1 MKMRC
6 DTMEMKILEKGT
18 KFQEPKITPND
29 FREWVRDKKPRV
41 MKDKVMDAKTAVK
54 KFVKNGDIVSIS
66 GCSFV
71 RIPVAILHE
80 FLRQG
85 IRDLYVAGGTRS
97 YDVNMLTDNGR
108 VSHIDPGYIIGLEV
122 LGIPKMTRKI
132 VEQAVTKGELTLTE
146 WDNASMAWRHKA
158 AAMGIPFIPV
168 RHMMGGDGFKY
179 SGAVKVECP
188 FTNEKVVL
196 VPALYTDVAL
206 IHVHESD
213 IYGNARITS
222 GAIVEDW
229 GKVRGAK
236 RVILSTE
243 RIIDTEEIRKQPNST
258 FVPYFYVDA
267 VVEAK
272 YGSHPGNMP
281 GCYYVDI
288 EHFNEYRKACEDM
301 TGKALKEYYDKY
313 IFSVDNFGEYLQKI
327 GGERKLKYLEDLEFL
342 KVKPGGYSQ

>member
-1 MKMRC
+1 
-6 DTMEMKILEKGT
+6 MEMKILEKGT
-18 KFQEPKITPND
+18 KFERPKITPND
-29 FREWVRDKKPRV
+29 FREWVRENKPRA
-41 MKDKVMDAKTAVK
+41 MEDKRMDAKTAVK
-54 KFVKNGDIVSIS
+54 RFVKSGDIVSIS

-80 FLRQG
+80 VLRQG
-85 IRDLYVAGGTRS
+85 IKDLYVAGGTRS
-97 YDVNMLTDNGR
+97 YDVNLLTDNGR
-108 VSHIDPGYIIGLEV
+108 VSRIDPGYIIGLEV
-122 LGIPKMTRKI
+122 MGIPRMARKI
-132 VEQAVTKGELTLTE
+132 VEQAIAKGEITLTE

-168 RHMMGGDGFKY
+168 RHMMGADGFKY
-179 SGAVKVECP
+179 SGALKVECP
-188 FTNEKVVL
+188 FTGEEVVL

-206 IHVHESD
+206 IHVHEAD

-243 RIIDTEEIRKQPNST
+243 RIVDTEDLRKQPDRT

-267 VVEAK
+267 VVEAR

-281 GCYYVDI
+281 GMYYVDI
-288 EHFNEYRKACEDM
+288 EHFKEYSAACEDT
-301 TGKALKEYYDKY
+301 TGEALRRYYDKY
-313 IFSVDNFGEYLQKI
+313 VFSVDSFEEYLEKI
-327 GGERKLKYLEDLEFL
+327 GGAKKLKYLEDLEFL
-342 KVKPGGYSQ
+342 RVKPGGAPA

>member
-1 MKMRC
+1 
-6 DTMEMKILEKGT
+6 MEMKILEKGT

-29 FREWVRDKKPRV
+29 FREWVRDNKPHA
-41 MKDKVMDAKTAVK
+41 MEDKTMDAKTAVK
-54 KFVKNGDIVSIS
+54 KFMKSGDIVSHS

-80 FLRQG
+80 VLRQG

-97 YDVNMLTDNGR
+97 YDVNLLTDNGR
-108 VSHIDPGYIIGLEV
+108 VSHIDPGYIIGLET
-122 LGIPKMTRKI
+122 LGVPRMTRKI
-132 VEQAVTKGELTLTE
+132 VEQAITKGELTLTE

-158 AAMGIPFIPV
+158 AGMGIPFIPV
-168 RHMMGGDGFKY
+168 RHMMGADGFKF

-188 FTNEKVVL
+188 FTKEEVVL

-213 IYGNARITS
+213 IYGNARITT

-229 GKVRGAK
+229 GKVRSAK
-236 RVILSTE
+236 RVIISTE
-243 RIIDTEEIRKQPNST
+243 KIVDTEDIRKQPDRT

-267 VVEAK
+267 VVQAP

-281 GCYYVDI
+281 GRYYVDI
-288 EHFNEYRKACEDM
+288 EHLTEYKNACEDV
-301 TGKALKEYYDKY
+301 TGEALKQYYNKY
-313 IFSVDNFGEYLQKI
+313 IFGTDSFEEYLQMI
-327 GGERKLKYLEDLEFL
+327 GGEKRLKYLEDLEFL
-342 KVKPGGYSQ
+342 RVKPGGAPA

>member
-1 MKMRC
+1 
-6 DTMEMKILEKGT
+6 MEMKILEKGT
-18 KFQEPKITPND
+18 KFQEPKITPNE
-29 FREWVRDKKPRV
+29 FREWNRKNKPRV
-41 MKDKVMDAKTAVK
+41 MKDKTMDAKTAVK
-54 KFVKNGDIVSIS
+54 RFVKSGDIVSIS

-80 FLRQG
+80 VLRQE

-122 LGIPKMTRKI
+122 LGIPRMTRKI
-132 VEQAVTKGELTLTE
+132 VEQAVAKGQITLTE

-158 AAMGIPFIPV
+158 AGMGIPFIPV

-179 SGAVKVECP
+179 SGAVKVQCP
-188 FTNEKVVL
+188 FTKEAVVL

-243 RIIDTEEIRKQPNST
+243 KIVSTEDIRKQPDRT
-258 FVPYFYVDA
+258 FVPFFYVDA

-281 GCYYVDI
+281 GKYYVDMD
-288 EHFNEYRKACEDM
+288 HFAEYMTACEDV
-301 TGKALKEYYDKY
+301 TGEALKQYYDKY
-313 IFSVDNFGEYLQKI
+313 IFSVDSFEEYLSKI
-327 GGERKLKYLEDLEFL
+327 GGKKKLKYLEDLEFL
-342 KVKPGGYSQ
+342 RVKPRRAL